1 MILMPDLFSFAY
13 VPNWYSQLDMLA
25 EMALP
30 EPWRFKNPIY
40 LTKNPDT
47 PILERY
53 IHAIFKKQL
62 IDYKDE
68 RNHSSAADYFHIE
81 NEFCC
86 FHTGLYTRRYK
97 AIYAC
102 FDRNKKKDS
111 LLEWYFRGFADELS
125 PMLRHISPLPKKPSY
140 YMTQYGVNY
149 NPEWPIRVNVDHILG
164 DEENLSRIPAEIREA
179 QNLPLL
185 LETAVELARRKAVVE
200 PSIVVP
206 QGYQGRV
213 QYLLPICLT
222 DMEQP
227 DLAMTLTI
235 MDGYYLGNT
244 CLTLEMAYLNARL
257 LSRPVA
263 HWLLK
268 IEELETAI
276 EKNREQKQV
285 LTNLMASGYLE
296 PALFN
301 KEINELAA
309 EAEALLQEKEG
320 LMRSVNG
327 DMVKVE
333 ELQRLLRFTS
343 KGTMLTEFEDAVF
356 LSFVERITVLS
367 RKEVAFG
374 LKCGLSLRE
383 RLVEP

>member
-62 IDYKDE
+62 IDYKEE
-68 RNHSSAADYFHIE
+68 RIPSNAAKFFHIE

-111 LLEWYFRGFADELS
+111 MLEWYFRGFADELS
-125 PMLRHISPLPKKPSY
+125 PLLRHISPLPEKPSY

-235 MDGYYLGNT
+235 MGGYYLGNT

-263 HWLLK
+263 HWLTD
-268 IEELETAI
+268 I
-276 EKNREQKQV
+276 
-285 LTNLMASGYLE
+285 
-296 PALFN
+296 
-301 KEINELAA
+301 
-309 EAEALLQEKEG
+309 
-320 LMRSVNG
+320 
-327 DMVKVE
+327 VE
-333 ELQRLLRFTS
+333 E
-343 KGTMLTEFEDAVF
+343 
-356 LSFVERITVLS
+356 
-367 RKEVAFG
+367 
-374 LKCGLSLRE
+374 
-383 RLVEP
+383 